1 MMAPCT
7 HSCRTPAAA
16 LHLTVMHTFKSSVQ
30 EAQQDTGISTDLI
43 MCFLRHE
50 GAEPAWKT
58 LQQVVLRCEISMFC
72 SRLPVPT
79 YAGPDLIGQ
88 A

>member
-1 MMAPCT
+1 MTLCT
-7 HSCRTPAAA
+7 HSCRISAADT
-16 LHLTVMHTFKSSVQ
+16 HLNSSHRFTYPMQ

-58 LQQVVLRCEISMFC
+58 LQQVLLRFSSGNI
-72 SRLPVPT
+72 L
-79 YAGPDLIGQ
+79 
-88 A
+88 